1 MKQLITQ
8 ENSKM
13 IRRSLTHPPTIQSFL
28 IVSMVDSFGMT
39 RFLSVLGKEAAA
51 IQEKL
56 Q

>member
-1 MKQLITQ
+1 
-8 ENSKM
+8 M
-13 IRRSLTHPPTIQSFL
+13 IRRSLTHPPNIHSFL

>member
-1 MKQLITQ
+1 
-8 ENSKM
+8 
-13 IRRSLTHPPTIQSFL
+13 
-28 IVSMVDSFGMT
+28 MVDSFGMT